1 MPKLS
6 PKVMAQR
13 REAIVDA
20 AASAFAE
27 GAFEP
32 PSTAEIARRAGISE
46 GLIYRYFPN
55 KRALLLTVLRRF
67 SDEMIGGLEERM
79 LATEGFGP
87 RLSLLVHH
95 YLAGLVAN
103 PAFSRLYMAEVRA
116 GEDGGDAAQILTE
129 RPRLIWQRIMADG
142 LAAGEV
148 RPDAGH
154 RLTREIIWA
163 AIERA
168 AALHHEGILNVPL
181 EETARR
187 VSAILAQ
194 GISSTAK

>member
-6 PKVMAQR
+6 PKVMAER

-20 AASAFAE
+20 AASAFAD
-27 GAFEP
+27 GAFES
-32 PSTAEIARRAGISE
+32 PSTAEIARRADISE

-55 KRALLLTVLRRF
+55 KHALLLTVLRRF
-67 SDEMIGGLEERM
+67 SDEMIDGLEERVF
-79 LATEGFGP
+79 AAEGFGQ
-87 RLSLLVHH
+87 RLNLLVNH

-116 GEDGGDAAQILTE
+116 GDEGSVSARMLTE
-129 RPRLIWQRIMADG
+129 RPRLIWQRIMSEG

-163 AIERA
+163 VIERA
-168 AALHHEGILNVPL
+168 AALHHEGVLRAPL

-187 VSAILAQ
+187 VADLLAS
-194 GISSTAK
+194 GISAPAK